1 MQTIPTYQVKQDY
14 IQSNLTNIDQET
26 AVLLCC
32 LGIRHYY
39 KDTNQSS
46 DKKHHIDYIEKEI
59 GFSNFIPKFVIDT
72 IKQKNL
78 KKLIQTGYK
87 KVYNYSE
94 MEYMLKFFELLRTQ
108 YVHDQEQ
115 FIVTLGSG
123 WNIPVDLNIGP
134 HVGIS
139 YITHPQANPM
149 RVTDFENIEK
159 ITTSVLQSQHVMN
172 SMEGGGSLNKLP
184 EKGDIN
190 QCTCNEIKTLL
201 KIKVKG
207 NSDDLAITCNG
218 VKAAESIAD
227 LVDGY
232 CRIVN
237 NSNMSFWERFRPS
250 LDNYTD
256 SLERNGQLSTTQKDL
271 CRSAELQLQQQLS
284 GKHQVP
290 NSLYDTS
297 NNDGCKLSYG
307 DCKFHSF
314 RSHRFFSRI
323 FFLNSKNRQYS

>member
-1 MQTIPTYQVKQDY
+1 MCLSQVKQDY
-14 IQSNLTNIDQET
+14 IQSSLTNIDQDT
-26 AVLLCC
+26 AILLCC

-94 MEYMLKFFELLRTQ
+94 MEYMLKFFELLQTIKFF
-108 YVHDQEQ
+108 YDQEQ

-123 WNIPVDLNIGP
+123 WNIPVQVIIGP
-134 HVGIS
+134 HVAIS
-139 YITHPQANPM
+139 YITHAEAKPT
-149 RVTDFENIEK
+149 RVTNFENIEK
-159 ITTSVLQSQHVMN
+159 ITTSVLQIPTIQSTQNQHVTN
-172 SMEGGGSLNKLP
+172 CVAESGPFGSGVNIKATS
-184 EKGDIN
+184 EKAGETN
-190 QCTCNEIKTLL
+190 QCTCNEVKTLL

-207 NSDDLAITCNG
+207 NFDDLAITCNG

-232 CRIVN
+232 CRIEN
-237 NSNMSFWERFRPS
+237 NSNATFWERFRS
-250 LDNYTD
+250 STHGHTD
-256 SLERNGQLSTTQKDL
+256 SLEKNGQKELS
-271 CRSAELQLQQQLS
+271 RSAELRLQQQQIS
-284 GKHQVP
+284 
-290 NSLYDTS
+290 NSLYDGA
-297 NNDGCKLSYG
+297 NMDNCE
-307 DCKFHSF
+307 
-314 RSHRFFSRI
+314 
-323 FFLNSKNRQYS
+323 

>member
-1 MQTIPTYQVKQDY
+1 MYIFQVKQDY

-26 AVLLCC
+26 AILLCC

-94 MEYMLKFFELLRTQ
+94 MEYMLKFFEMLRTQ
-108 YVHDQEQ
+108 YVYDQEQ

-123 WNIPVDLNIGP
+123 WNIPVDLIIGP

-159 ITTSVLQSQHVMN
+159 ITTSILQSQYAVH
-172 SMEGGGSLNKLP
+172 SMEGGSFGSSGNKAS
-184 EKGDIN
+184 EKGDTN
-190 QCTCNEIKTLL
+190 QCTCSEIKTLL
-201 KIKVKG
+201 KIKVKDYRK
-207 NSDDLAITCNG
+207 DDLAITCNG

-237 NSNMSFWERFRPS
+237 NSNLTFWERFRSVPY
-250 LDNYTD
+250 NYND
-256 SLERNGQLSTTQKDL
+256 SLEENGQLMAAQKEL
-271 CRSAELQLQQQLS
+271 SRSAELQLQQQMS
-284 GKHQVP
+284 GKHQIP
-290 NSLYDTS
+290 NSLYDAS
-297 NNDGCKLSYG
+297 NIDGCKLAFHG
-307 DCKFHSF
+307 RFHSF
-314 RSHRFFSRI
+314 
-323 FFLNSKNRQYS
+323 YSVN